1 MNVTHYIGFDVHK
14 KWIFYCSKTRG
25 GTVVEE
31 GKIQSVR
38 PALKAWAQQRSEVWM
53 GGLEA
58 TLFTG
63 WIYDEL
69 KPYAAELK
77 VANPAMLK
85 VIAASK
91 KKNDRIDARKI
102 ADMLRCDLLP
112 ECYMAPSWIREL
124 RRMLRYRNL
133 VVAQAVRLKNRIAG
147 LLMEEGV
154 SYDQRRLH
162 GKRYFAG
169 LLHSLETPASVLQL
183 LRLSRASLEMFQ
195 TVERR
200 VIRELASNPQLQAR
214 VELLETIRG
223 VGVIL
228 ALTWALE
235 IAEVERFGSIRQ
247 AVSYCGLTSAERESG
262 GKQYRGPISKQRN
275 RHLQTILI
283 EAAKLA
289 PRWNPELA
297 ALHERELARGNRNR
311 ATLAVARKLVA
322 YLMAVD
328 RSGEPFQARGSAV
341 ESAGVAQAAD

>member
-1 MNVTHYIGFDVHK
+1 
-14 KWIFYCSKTRG
+14 
-25 GTVVEE
+25 
-31 GKIQSVR
+31 
-38 PALKAWAQQRSEVWM
+38 M

-58 TLFTG
+58 TLFAG

-77 VANPAMLK
+77 VGHPAMLK
-85 VIAASK
+85 AIAASK
-91 KKNDRIDARKI
+91 KKNDRVDARKI

-112 ECYMAPSWIREL
+112 ECYMAPGWIREL

-133 VVAQAVRLKNRIAG
+133 VVSQAVRLKNRIAG

-154 SYDQRRLH
+154 SYDAQRLH
-162 GKRYFAG
+162 GKRYFAQ
-169 LLHSLETPASVLQL
+169 LLDSLETPASVLAL
-183 LRLSRASLEMFQ
+183 LRLSRASLELFL
-195 TVERR
+195 TIERR
-200 VIRELASNPQLQAR
+200 LIAELERNPRLRAR
-214 VELLETIRG
+214 VELLQTIRG

-235 IAEVERFGSIRQ
+235 IAEVRRFGSIRQ
-247 AVSYCGLTSAERESG
+247 AMSYCGLTSAERESG
-262 GKQYRGPISKQRN
+262 GKRYRGPISKQRN
-275 RHLQTILI
+275 PHLQTILI

-328 RSGEPFQARGSAV
+328 RSGQPFQPRASAT
-341 ESAGVAQAAD
+341 ESGVAAIAG